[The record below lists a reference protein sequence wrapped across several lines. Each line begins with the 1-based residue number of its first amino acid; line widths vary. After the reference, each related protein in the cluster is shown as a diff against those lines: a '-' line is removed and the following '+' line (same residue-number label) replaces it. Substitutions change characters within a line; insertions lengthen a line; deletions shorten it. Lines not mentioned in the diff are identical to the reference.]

1 MTDSERRFM
10 LYGGFITA
18 SALFIYADI
27 EYMSAQTN
35 LRKVMNQYHPKINR
49 VTHEIHLQTQGLT
62 EEQIV

>member
-10 LYGGFITA
+10 LYGGFIAA

-27 EYMSAQTN
+27 EYNAAQVN
-35 LRKVMNQYHPKINR
+35 LRKAMNQYHPMINQT
-49 VTHEIHLQTQGLT
+49 THEIHLRSQGLT